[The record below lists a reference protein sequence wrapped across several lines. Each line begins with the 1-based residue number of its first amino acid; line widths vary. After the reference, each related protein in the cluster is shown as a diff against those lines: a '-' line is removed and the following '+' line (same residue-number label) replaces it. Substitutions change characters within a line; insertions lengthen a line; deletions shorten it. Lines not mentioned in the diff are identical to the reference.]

1 MKTNYHTHHQLCGH
15 AIGNCEDYVQSAI
28 KNNLVELGFS
38 DHAPNSRVDDFG
50 VRMRPKDFESYL
62 EEIELVKNKYSESLT
77 IKKGIEVEFF
87 YDHEEYYDFLVSK
100 LDYLILGQHYI
111 SKTKRMDDL
120 ISGFALSTKEE
131 IDTYAEYVCE
141 GMKTGHFDIL
151 AHPDLY
157 MCGYQDWNEHAIK
170 VAHKII
176 KCAEETNTILEFNG
190 NGFRRGKRNTPQGKT
205 QPYPRI
211 EFWNLVKQSKVKTI
225 FGVDCHTPEQICDT
239 TIKEAEEVYK
249 NLETNSVE
257 FLHQK

>member
-1 MKTNYHTHHQLCGH
+1 MKANYHTHHHLCGH
-15 AIGNCEDYVQSAI
+15 ANGNCEEYVIEAI
-28 KNNLVELGFS
+28 KNDYEELGFS

-50 VRMRPKDFESYL
+50 VRMKPKEFDEYL
-62 EEIELVKNKYSESLT
+62 NDIEYVQKKYKSQLT

-87 YDHEEYYDFLVSK
+87 YDHEEYYEFLKSK

-111 SKTKRMDDL
+111 SHTKRMNDL
-120 ISGFALSTKEE
+120 QSGFGLSTDKDIEV
-131 IDTYAEYVCE
+131 YAEFVCE
-141 GMKTGHFDIL
+141 GMRTRNFVIL

-157 MCGYQDWNEHAIK
+157 MCGYKDWNEKAIA

-190 NGFRRGKRNTPQGKT
+190 NGFRRGKRNTPQGIT

-211 EFWNLVKQSKVKTI
+211 EFWKLVKDSKAKTI
-225 FGVDCHTPEQICDT
+225 FGVDCHTPKQIYDT

-249 NLETNSVE
+249 NLNTNSVE
-257 FLHQK
+257 FLFNN